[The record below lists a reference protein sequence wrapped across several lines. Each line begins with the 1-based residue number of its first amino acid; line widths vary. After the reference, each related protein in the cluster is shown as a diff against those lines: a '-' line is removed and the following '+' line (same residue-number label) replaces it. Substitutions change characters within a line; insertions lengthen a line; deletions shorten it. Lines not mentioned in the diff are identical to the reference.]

1 MATKLKRVT
10 NIIEAFNDTVPTTEK
25 VDEILT
31 AFSFTYR
38 RNEEL
43 TQVQQASEFIKQLR
57 QYTRQ
62 IVKDYK
68 HSTAIKQLIDNSNF
82 DIDLGDD

>member
-10 NIIEAFNDTVPTTEK
+10 NIIEAFNDIVPTTEK
-25 VDEILT
+25 VDDILT

-38 RNEEL
+38 IDEEL
-43 TQVQQASEFIKQLR
+43 TKVQQASEFIKQLR
-57 QYTRQ
+57 QFTRQ
-62 IVKDYK
+62 IVKNYK
-68 HSTAIKQLIDNSNF
+68 QSTAIKQLLDNSNF

>member
-1 MATKLKRVT
+1 MATKLKRAT

-38 RNEEL
+38 RDEDL
-43 TQVQQASEFIKQLR
+43 TEGQQASEFIKHLR
-57 QYTRQ
+57 QFTRQ
-62 IVKDYK
+62 VVKDYK
-68 HSTAIKQLIDNSNF
+68 QSIAIKQMIDNSNF

>member
-1 MATKLKRVT
+1 MTTKLKRAT

-38 RNEEL
+38 RDEDL
-43 TQVQQASEFIKQLR
+43 TKGATSF
-57 QYTRQ
+57 
-62 IVKDYK
+62 
-68 HSTAIKQLIDNSNF
+68 
-82 DIDLGDD
+82 